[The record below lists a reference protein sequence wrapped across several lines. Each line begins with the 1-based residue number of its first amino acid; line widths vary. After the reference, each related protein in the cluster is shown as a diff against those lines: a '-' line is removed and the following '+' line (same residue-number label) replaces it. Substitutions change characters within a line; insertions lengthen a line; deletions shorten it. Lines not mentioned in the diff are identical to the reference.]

1 MLLVLHLVGA
11 KDGPMELL
19 DPWPEVG
26 RNPCCVGPAR
36 RVEVEQGDV
45 VLQGEG
51 VGGAVVA
58 EELGAGTEGVEQQH
72 VVLELPGVTELWSI
86 LTVAQPVPLQ
96 PSVSTTDVKQLAL
109 LHLMS
114 HT

>member
-1 MLLVLHLVGA
+1 
-11 KDGPMELL
+11 MELL
-19 DPWPEVG
+19 HPRPEVG
-26 RNPCCVGPAR
+26 RYPRCVGPAR
-36 RVEVEQGDV
+36 SVEVEEGDV

-58 EELGAGTEGVEQQH
+58 EELGASTEGVEQQH

-96 PSVSTTDVKQLAL
+96 PSVGTTDVKHLAL